1 MTYGGH
7 GTKGRKGEGR
17 ERTRTKEGVKN
28 SDGRVKEEG
37 EEEEEEEE
45 EEEGAY

>member
-7 GTKGRKGEGR
+7 ETKGRKGEGR
-17 ERTRTKEGVKN
+17 ERTRTKGKKN

-37 EEEEEEEE
+37 EEEE
-45 EEEGAY
+45 GAY